1 MSFLDGIMKQLGGAP
16 DSVAELAK
24 KVGIPESM
32 VEKGLA
38 ALGQSHNEPGDTVE
52 LAEKKTDLDKSQ
64 LEKIKEQIGGEGAL
78 GEMMGKL
85 GGTAGGLGGLTSMLD
100 RDGDGDVMDDLK
112 GMAGGLFGG
121 KK

>member
-1 MSFLDGIMKQLGGAP
+1 MSFLDSIMKQVGGAP
-16 DSVAELAK
+16 DSVAELAA
-24 KVGIPESM
+24 KVGIPADM

-52 LAEKKTDLDKSQ
+52 LAEKKTELDKSQ
-64 LEKIKEQIGGEGAL
+64 LEKIKEQIGGESAL
-78 GEMMGKL
+78 GDMMGKL

-100 RDGDGDVMDDLK
+100 RDGDGNIMDDIQ
-112 GMAGGLFGG
+112 GMAGGLFG